1 MVGLHRRFYG
11 RGATR
16 AKTFWVHDSM
26 LLVEM
31 HDIFITV
38 EHTLISKGQ
47 EDAVRATRQTF
58 QSAMR
63 EEFLGTIEDITG
75 RKVINYDSVM
85 FTHPPSVLEIF
96 VLEPESDRQ
105 PRLDRESREDQGS
118 QSRPRGGLSDTP
130 EALSA

>member
-11 RGATR
+11 RGATK
-16 AKTFWVHDSM
+16 AKAFWVHDDM

-38 EHTLISKGQ
+38 EHTLLAKGQ

-63 EEFLGTIEDITG
+63 DEFQETIEDITG
-75 RKVINYDSVM
+75 RKVINYDNVM
-85 FTHPPSVLEIF
+85 FAHPPSVLEIF
-96 VLEPESDRQ
+96 VLEPAGDRQ
-105 PRLDRESREDQGS
+105 PRLDREAKEDQGS
-118 QSRPRGGLSDTP
+118 QTRPRGGLADNP
-130 EALSA
+130 EAGSA